1 MLDYKN
7 AYDILHGSLCDAYEL
22 LELGKIGV
30 AMDVL
35 RLGADRAERRLIGNV
50 KSALLPLTDSVEMH
64 D

>member
-1 MLDYKN
+1 MLDYQN
-7 AYDILHGSLCDAYEL
+7 AYGILHGALCDAYEL

-35 RLGADRAERRLIGNV
+35 RLGADRAEQRLIGNV
-50 KSALLPLTDSVEMH
+50 KSALLPLTDSVELH

>member
-1 MLDYKN
+1 MLDYQN
-7 AYDILHGSLCDAYEL
+7 AYDILHGAICDAYEL

-35 RLGADRAERRLIGNV
+35 RLGADRAERRLIRGD
-50 KSALLPLTDSVEMH
+50 KSGAPPLTDSVELH